1 MGQMISWDSVMD
13 KALSMPGVKVEREN
27 YLMEAFSNYD
37 GVEQLREGNARPID
51 VFDSDIV
58 ERVANGAIKGHLLKV
73 TALSTAAG
81 IPGGPVVVATVSGDL
96 IQYYWHV
103 LVLAQKLGYIY
114 GWPDL
119 LGENKQVNENTKNI
133 LTVFVGVML
142 GAQAANK
149 LIGEIAKNI
158 STQIAKRLSQKA
170 LTKTVYYPV
179 IKQVAKWIGVKLTKD
194 MFAKGVSKA
203 VPIIGGMTSG
213 MLTFVTFKPMANK
226 LQKELRFE
234 MEKYCARCSYS
245 ENSDD
250 IQDLPTIEVE
260 NVEDDNVNLEMIKI
274 QACINIAKID
284 FELADSEIVLITD
297 MINDSS
303 LDDDDKMKLL
313 EQLHSKEILN
323 IDFTKL
329 KGSELHSIALIE
341 NLIAVVKIDNI
352 IKPAEKIYLFKIVHD
367 LGFSREDIQILLE
380 A

>member
-81 IPGGPVVVATVSGDL
+81 SPGGPVVVATVSGDL